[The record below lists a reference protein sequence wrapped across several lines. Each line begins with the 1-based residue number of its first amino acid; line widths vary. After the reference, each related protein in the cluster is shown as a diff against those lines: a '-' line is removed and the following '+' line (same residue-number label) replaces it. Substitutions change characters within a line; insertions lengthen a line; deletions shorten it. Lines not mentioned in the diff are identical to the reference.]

1 MKYLYSTIILPALA
15 LALAFGVIQDA
26 SANPVIAPTVA
37 ETLADIQ
44 ALDEFGLQI
53 VKVAHKRQRRGKL
66 AQRNARPGGNRV
78 ARPHKRFHQRYRPR
92 QKAYKRAHRKF
103 HRHYG
108 QRHRNPGVTIRVY
121 PRYDPYYYNPYYYD
135 PYYDAPYYPAP
146 RARLSCARVRQL
158 LRSHG
163 YRKVRAYDCKG
174 KVYNFYARYK
184 GSRYKLRVSAYTG
197 QVRSRVPY

>member
-1 MKYLYSTIILPALA
+1 MKYLYSIIMLPAFA
-15 LALAFGVIQDA
+15 LALAFGTQHGA
-26 SANPVIAPTVA
+26 SANPAIAPTVVA
-37 ETLADIQ
+37 ALADIQ
-44 ALDEFGLQI
+44 ALDEFGPQI

-66 AQRNARPGGNRV
+66 AKRK

-92 QKAYKRAHRKF
+92 QKGYKRAHRKF

-108 QRHRNPGVTIRVY
+108 KRHRKPGVTIRIY

-184 GSRYKLRVSAYTG
+184 GRRYKLRVSAYTA
-197 QVRSRVPY
+197 QVRSRVRY